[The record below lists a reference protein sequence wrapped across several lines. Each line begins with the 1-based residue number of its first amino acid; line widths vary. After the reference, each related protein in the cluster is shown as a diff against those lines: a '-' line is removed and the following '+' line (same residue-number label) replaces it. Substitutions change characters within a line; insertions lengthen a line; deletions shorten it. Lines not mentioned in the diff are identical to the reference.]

1 MVKYKVTIEA
11 IITKT
16 IEVDALDLEKA
27 DEQANEMFTTN
38 TNEVWKLF
46 KLDASEQETVI
57 IEKIETTCLLMNGVK

>member
-38 TNEVWKLF
+38 TNEAWELF
-46 KLDASEQETVI
+46 KLDASEQETVR
-57 IEKIETTCLLMNGVK
+57 IENIEEAA

>member
-38 TNEVWKLF
+38 TNEIWELF

-57 IEKIETTCLLMNGVK
+57 IENIEEAA